1 MAVSAR
7 LLTAFGVGLVLMS
20 SACKKPTAVDGPP
33 PAPPP
38 LIMQIVSVEP
48 STVTAGEAFG
58 ASVYGAGF
66 TEGSRVWFGGVEQ
79 QKIRLEGMNVIKV
92 TAGAMD
98 AGVYDVIVE
107 TPSGGKATLR
117 SGLTVKAKSTG
128 GCDFVRVYF
137 DYDQSFVR
145 SDASSELSKNVGC
158 WQARTTPIS
167 IEGHCDER
175 GTVEYNIALGTRRA
189 QSAKSYLQNQGI
201 SGSRI
206 TTVSYGEERP
216 VARGGGESAYS
227 QNRRADIYSKE

>member
-1 MAVSAR
+1 
-7 LLTAFGVGLVLMS
+7 MS
-20 SACKKPTAVDGPP
+20 S
-33 PAPPP
+33 
-38 LIMQIVSVEP
+38 S
-48 STVTAGEAFG
+48 SAGERPLPAFRWEKLG
-58 ASVYGAGF
+58 
-66 TEGSRVWFGGVEQ
+66 RVFCPQEHGGPAWMSEFAQ
-79 QKIRLEGMNVIKV
+79 
-92 TAGAMD
+92 A
-98 AGVYDVIVE
+98 
-107 TPSGGKATLR
+107 PATL
-117 SGLTVKAKSTG
+117 LFD
-128 GCDFVRVYF
+128 DFVRVYF

-175 GTVEYNIALGTRRA
+175 GTVEYNIALGNRRA